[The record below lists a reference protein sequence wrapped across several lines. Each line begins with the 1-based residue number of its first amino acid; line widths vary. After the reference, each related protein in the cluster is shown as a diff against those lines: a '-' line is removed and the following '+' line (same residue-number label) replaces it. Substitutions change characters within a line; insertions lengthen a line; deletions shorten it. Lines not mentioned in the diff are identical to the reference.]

1 MSQRPPNTA
10 IADLLERIGQLLET
24 KETNPYRVRAYF
36 SAAATVRGTDKRV
49 AGLAGDREALMRLP
63 GIGESLAGLIAEY
76 VETGQSALLRELES
90 ETRPGSIFDTIPG
103 VGETLGRRIA
113 ETLDIRTLAELE
125 QAAHDGRLDKV
136 EGFGEERVRAVQ
148 TALAGMLSNTAQRR
162 ARQRL
167 AEEESSTDGTTEGD
181 AAEPP
186 VAVLLDVD
194 AEYRR
199 QAAAGDLDTI
209 APKRFN
215 PEGKAWLPVLH
226 TRRGAWSFTALFS
239 NTARAHEAGKTN
251 DWVVLYFEREGQGEE
266 QRTVVT
272 QTQGALAGRRVVRG
286 READTRR
293 HYADGPAG

>member
-1 MSQRPPNTA
+1 MTQLPTNER
-10 IADLLERIGQLLET
+10 IAALLERIGHLLET

-36 SAAATVRGTDKRV
+36 NAATTIRGEEHSI
-49 AGLAGDREALMRLP
+49 AELADERTALTKLP
-63 GIGESLAGLIAEY
+63 GIGDSLAGLIEEY
-76 VETGQSALLRELES
+76 VKTDQSALLRELES
-90 ETRPGSIFDTIPG
+90 ETAPGTIFDRIPG

-113 ETLDIRTLAELE
+113 ETLDIRTLEELE

-136 EGFGEERVRAVQ
+136 EGFGEERVRAVW

-162 ARQRL
+162 SRERL
-167 AEEESSTDGTTEGD
+167 SDG
-181 AAEPP
+181 AAAGQDEPP

-199 QAAAGDLDTI
+199 KAAAGDLDTI

-215 PEGKAWLPVLH
+215 PEGKAWLPILH
-226 TRRGAWSFTALFS
+226 TRRGDWAFTVLFS
-239 NTARAHEAGKTN
+239 NTARAHEAGQTN
-251 DWVVLYFEREGQGEE
+251 DWVVIYFERDGQGEE

-272 QTQGALAGRRVVRG
+272 QAQGPLTGRRVVRG

-293 HYADGPAG
+293 HYAAG